1 MEHEMRAEY
10 EGQEEGISSRG
21 ADARVKIW
29 HMVRLDGTEA
39 MCGRKLE
46 PDAVTQEA
54 ELWGTPEAEPFCHTC
69 GALYLR
75 EVP

>member
-10 EGQEEGISSRG
+10 VEGVSSG
-21 ADARVKIW
+21 DADGHVKVW

-39 MCGRKLE
+39 MCGRDLA
-46 PDAVTQEA
+46 PDSPTQSSDA
-54 ELWGTPEAEPFCHTC
+54 WGTPQGEPFCHSC